1 MAESRGSPGNSNVR
15 LPNQVRGLSPIRI
28 TTMITTESVCLPE
41 QVSFLVGSDI
51 VGVEESGIAHH
62 PASSSSSS
70 NKEEEENNSNS
81 GGDLCEDV
89 ISLGSQDTIS
99 DDSSTC
105 GRDTKYTK
113 HHKTLM
119 RSVEPALSIFMFKN
133 PTTFPAQL
141 HQRAIPSISTSKTWA
156 HSQSYPQIEVGRAGI
171 RRAIERMRARPM
183 ARITGWAA
191 IFFFLLFIYTAREE
205 ADKA

>member
-1 MAESRGSPGNSNVR
+1 MFARASISNTWCHVSRFHRTLSVFICRVASPAANSPDTPDMAESRGSPGNSNVR

-141 HQRAIPSISTSKTWA
+141 HQRAIPSISTSKT
-156 HSQSYPQIEVGRAGI
+156 
-171 RRAIERMRARPM
+171 
-183 ARITGWAA
+183 
-191 IFFFLLFIYTAREE
+191 
-205 ADKA
+205 